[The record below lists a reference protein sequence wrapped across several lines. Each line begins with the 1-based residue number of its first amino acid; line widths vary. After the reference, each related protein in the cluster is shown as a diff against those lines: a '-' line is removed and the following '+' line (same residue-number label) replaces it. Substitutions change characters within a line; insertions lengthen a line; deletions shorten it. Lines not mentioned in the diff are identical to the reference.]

1 MGFACA
7 SPTPAGSMQGFENVV
22 VHEIGGHAIG
32 HLADCYTRNST
43 ISAAKIQATLDWQNS
58 DGIKTFLSLIT
69 KLPALGTSSS
79 MPQSMICTTPAS
91 ACSKALDLTIK
102 VSGVPNRSVV

>member
-1 MGFACA
+1 MLSDTSQTAIHVILLLPKLKYKQHLTGKNW
-7 SPTPAGSMQGFENVV
+7 AGTKM
-22 VHEIGGHAIG
+22 
-32 HLADCYTRNST
+32 
-43 ISAAKIQATLDWQNS
+43 
-58 DGIKTFLSLIT
+58 FLSLIT
-69 KLPALGTSSS
+69 KLTALGTSSS